1 LTLAGDG
8 CAGRPGPEPGPC
20 GPLNRNF
27 RAACKKRS
35 ARDITGWTV
44 SAEAIPDPRSW
55 ILDDLDAIERFTGL
69 YDRYRSRVYAYAVSR
84 AGR

>member
-1 LTLAGDG
+1 
-8 CAGRPGPEPGPC
+8 
-20 GPLNRNF
+20 
-27 RAACKKRS
+27 
-35 ARDITGWTV
+35 V